1 MKRLLSLLAAGFF
14 AHFAYGQTNT
24 FPSSGN
30 VGIGTVSPTKKL
42 DIVGDGVN
50 LENTTHANLHGII
63 YKAGLPF
70 ISTFNYGDN
79 GTVTTSGGN
88 TFIGVNAGN
97 FTMGDTATSTS
108 HASYNTG
115 VGNAV
120 LHQNTTGY
128 HNTAVGYASL
138 EFNTTGTNNTAI
150 GFQALMHNTTGN
162 NNSATGYV
170 ALYYNTTGKN
180 NSANGHEALY
190 WNTTGIDNT
199 ATGYTALFSNTTASY
214 NTADGYAALHQNTTG
229 TGNTATGVQALFSN
243 TTGNY
248 NTATGY
254 GALDQNIIGNY
265 NTTTGY
271 GALDQNIIGNYNTAE
286 GYLAGKYIAN
296 GSTADTGSSSS
307 VFIGA
312 NVKSLTASDNNEIVI
327 GYNATGAG
335 SNSVVLGN
343 SSITKTLLQG
353 NVLIGKTS
361 QTNTSYKLD
370 VNGDVRAN
378 KVVVNTTGAD
388 FVFDSTYQ
396 LLSLDSL
403 KRYVRS
409 NHHLPDVP
417 AASEMQEQG
426 IDIGKNQDRLLQK
439 VEELTRYVIDL
450 NEQVQELKRT
460 NQQLIQQ
467 NESLKNH

>member
-1 MKRLLSLLAAGFF
+1 MLSALTLLLFISTVSFS
-14 AHFAYGQTNT
+14 QTNT
-24 FPSSGN
+24 FPASGN
-30 VGIGTVSPTKKL
+30 VGIGTASPTRKL

-63 YKAGLPF
+63 YKAGVPF

-396 LLSLDSL
+396 LITLDSL
-403 KRYVRS
+403 NSYINVH
-409 NHHLPDVP
+409 HHLPDIP
-417 AASEMQEQG
+417 SARQMQQQG
-426 IDIGKNQDRLLQK
+426 MSLGEAYTRLLQK
-439 VEELTRYVIDL
+439 MEEMTLRMIDMQKQI
-450 NEQVQELKRT
+450 NELKKE
-460 NQQLIQQ
+460 NQLH
-467 NESLKNH
+467 NHSKTLSK